1 MMKKQM
7 IWLTVLLLGIIPFVS
22 PFVTG
27 LYHIWLGSW
36 TMFDWFVMYSF
47 IYWPTYL
54 IGILAIPIAIF
65 QLLRCTK

>member
-27 LYHIWLGSW
+27 LYHIRLGSW

-54 IGILAIPIAIF
+54 IGMIIIPIAIF
-65 QLLRCTK
+65 QLLRCSK

>member
-1 MMKKQM
+1 MKKQM
-7 IWLTVLLLGIIPFVS
+7 FWLTVLLLGIVPFVS

-27 LYHIWLGSW
+27 LYNIWLGSW

-54 IGILAIPIAIF
+54 IGMFAIPIAIF
-65 QLLRCTK
+65 QLLRYNK